1 MHFLKQHYEK
11 IALSL
16 VLLIVLFLAIQL
28 RGRISDSQ
36 QELQAKRVGIIRQE
50 PRQVPVLDLTKHDAS
65 LRRLASPATNKLDG
79 QHNLFNPVKWV
90 QLQDVTIRKVADG
103 NVLVRDFIVTAIRPL
118 RFKISYDGSVGVG
131 ESIRYKI
138 TLTDESPVRPQDQ
151 KGKTR
156 VSGPPAKPGG
166 RPEKNDLFAMV
177 EMKGTPEDPTEFTI
191 EVVKSKQLVT
201 FGKGK
206 PFEQVVAFEADA
218 KYDPEARKFLG
229 LRQDSKAPF
238 AGDIYKVIA
247 ITTNQVTIEA
257 EQTQKRTTVELAP
270 AP

>member
-1 MHFLKQHYEK
+1 MDFLKQHYEK

-16 VLLIVLFLAIQL
+16 VLLIVLFLAIKL

-36 QELQAKRVGIIRQE
+36 KELEAKRVGIIRQE
-50 PRQVPVLDLTKHDAS
+50 PKLVPALDLTRHAAS
-65 LRRLASPATNKLDG
+65 TRRLGSPATNKLDG
-79 QHNLFNPVKWV
+79 PHNLFNPVKWV
-90 QLQDVTIRKVADG
+90 QLQDGTVRKVADG
-103 NVLVRDFIVTAIRPL
+103 DVLVRDFTVTAIRPL
-118 RFKISYDGSVGVG
+118 KVKATYDGTVGVG
-131 ESIRYKI
+131 ETVRYKI
-138 TLTDESPVRPQDQ
+138 TLTDESPVRVQDQ

-166 RPEKNDLFAMV
+166 RPEKNDLFTMV
-177 EMKGTPEDPTEFTI
+177 EMKGPPEDPTEFTV
-191 EVVKSKQLVT
+191 ELVKGKQLVT

-218 KYDPEARKFLG
+218 KYDPESKKFPG

-257 EQTQKRTTVELAP
+257 EQTQKRTTVDLAP